1 MQKIL
6 IVDDSE
12 INREILAAMLE
23 KTYEIDMA
31 KDGQEAIE
39 ILEKKWET
47 YQIVLL
53 DLNMPVMNG
62 YEVLKVMEEKQWLD
76 SLPVIC
82 ISAETSEASIGKA
95 YELGAMDYF
104 TRPFD
109 TAVVLRRVHN
119 TIALYAKASSSLH
132 DAMEMLS
139 GIFYR
144 IIKINL
150 STDTYRTLKN
160 ISDDFRSTLD
170 GIKSISQRL
179 MQYGEEYVHEED
191 QEAFLEFCDSENL
204 RKNFSEEDTERIS
217 MSYRC
222 RNGQEFRWFS
232 MEIIKSTEY
241 AKDNEVVVLYLRDI
255 NTDYLKQL
263 DMVLSRS
270 KGFVGMVNVNVTD
283 GTCKSGSSS
292 LKNLELQEEDRT
304 LDQYINRISTSIPQE
319 DGRRSFTENFSRK
332 HMLDSFEK
340 GHTVIQENY
349 PVYST
354 ENHCPQ
360 LYCVTAE
367 MVRNAFFGQIE
378 AILYFTNITEKYL
391 EEKMPQILYQKSYE
405 RIAVIDLKRRKI
417 AISSAKVFDFSESLD
432 QELDYEQYLKKAV
445 QNSVPEE
452 EKAQFENHTR
462 LDNIKRELDLKGR
475 YSFSTHQINKDG
487 EKCLINYTYLY
498 FDRYFGIVAVAVE
511 DITELAGQ
519 DALTGGYNRQGF
531 VQKAEHILQNANE
544 DDNYA
549 ILFFNIKNFK
559 AVNELFGIDLGDFIL
574 REFYED
580 LKNSQLD
587 PVVTARAEA
596 DHFVCL
602 VKRENLDEEFLPK
615 LCTKKISSSGKTI
628 RLFSRCGI
636 FYVKDKEMSV
646 NMMIGRAKLAKEYI
660 EDEYVQPYKVY
671 DSSMQTAY
679 IDKAEIAG
687 ELADGIAKGELQ
699 VYYQPVVDVKT
710 GQIASAEA
718 LIRWHHSEKGFLSP
732 GFFIPAL
739 EESGHI
745 SELDDYV
752 IHQVSDFLM
761 DRYHAGK
768 NVVPVSV
775 NLSWMDFYDEKIM
788 EDILDKCK
796 NNDLEEKLIRL
807 EVTETSY
814 AAMGESRNSILE
826 SFRTE
831 GVKIMMD
838 DFGTGYSSFGMLQ
851 QYNFD
856 IMKIDMSFIRQI
868 ETNPKTKSMLR
879 FLIDMAHE
887 MGIHIVAEG
896 VETEV
901 QADFLKKSHC
911 DYIQGYYYYRPIP
924 QEEFRKLLDE
934 M

>member
-39 ILEKKWET
+39 ILEKKWKT

-95 YELGAMDYF
+95 YELGATDYF

-160 ISDDFRSTLD
+160 ISDDFRSPLD

-222 RNGQEFRWFS
+222 RNGQEFRWVS

-354 ENHCPQ
+354 ENHRPQ

-487 EKCLINYTYLY
+487 EKCLINYTY

-775 NLSWMDFYDEKIM
+775 NLSWMDFYDETIM
-788 EDILDKCK
+788 NWLEKKCA
-796 NNDLEEKLIRL
+796 DASMPSGLCRMEI
-807 EVTETSY
+807 TETSY
-814 AAMGESRNSILE
+814 AAIEADRNATLEALREAGILLLL
-826 SFRTE
+826 
-831 GVKIMMD
+831 D
-838 DFGTGYSSFGMLQ
+838 DFGSGYSSFGMLQ
-851 QYNFD
+851 NYNFD
-856 IMKIDMSFIRQI
+856 IMKIDMSFVRQI
-868 ETNPKTKSMLR
+868 ETNTKTRSIIR
-879 FLIDMAHE
+879 FIIEMAHT
-887 MGIHIVAEG
+887 MDIKIIAEG
-896 VETEV
+896 AETKEQVE
-901 QADFLKKSHC
+901 FLRDNGC
-911 DYIQGYYYYRPIP
+911 DYIQGYYFYKPMP
-924 QEEFRKLLDE
+924 EEEFVKLLDAGR
-934 M
+934 

>member
-23 KTYEIDMA
+23 TEYEIDMA
-31 KDGQEAIE
+31 KGGREAID

-82 ISAETSEASIGKA
+82 ISSETSEASIGKV
-95 YELGAMDYF
+95 YELGATDYF

-139 GIFYR
+139 GIFYC

-150 STDTYRTLKN
+150 GTDTYKMLKN
-160 ISDDFRSTLD
+160 IAGDLRTPLDD
-170 GIKSISQRL
+170 IKSISQRL
-179 MQYGEEYVHEED
+179 KQYGEEYVHAED
-191 QEAFLEFCDSENL
+191 QAAFLEFCDSENL
-204 RKNFSEEDTERIS
+204 RKKFSEEDTERIS

-222 RNGQEFRWFS
+222 WNGQEFRWVS
-232 MEIIKSTEY
+232 MEVIKSTEY
-241 AKDNEVVVLYLRDI
+241 AKDNEVVVFYFRDI

-270 KGFVGMVNVNVTD
+270 KGSVGMLNVNVTN
-283 GTCKSGSSS
+283 GTCTSGSSS
-292 LKNLELQEEDRT
+292 LKKLELQEEDLT
-304 LDQYINRISTSIPQE
+304 LDQYINRVSTSIPQE
-319 DGRRSFTENFSRK
+319 NERKSFTEKFSRK
-332 HMLDSFEK
+332 YMLDSFEK
-340 GHTVIQENY
+340 GHTIIQENY

-354 ENHCPQ
+354 ENHRPQ
-360 LYCVTAE
+360 LYRVTAE
-367 MVRNAFFGQIE
+367 MVRNSFSNHIE

-391 EEKMPQILYQKSYE
+391 AEKMPQILYQKNYE
-405 RIAVIDLKRRKI
+405 QIAVIDLKRRKI
-417 AISSAKVFDFSESLD
+417 AINSAEVFDFSQSLER
-432 QELDYEQYLKKAV
+432 ELDYEQYLKEV
-445 QNSVPEE
+445 MECFVPEE
-452 EKAQFENHTR
+452 EKAQFKNYTELN
-462 LDNIKRELDLKGR
+462 NIKKELDLKGR
-475 YSFSTHQINKDG
+475 YSFSAHQMNRDG
-487 EKCLINYTYLY
+487 EKCLINYSYLY
-498 FDRYFGIVAVAVE
+498 FDQYFGIVVVALE
-511 DITELAGQ
+511 DITELSGQ

-531 VQKAEHILQNANE
+531 VQKAERILQNANE

-559 AVNELFGIDLGDFIL
+559 AVNELFGIEPGDFIL
-574 REFYED
+574 REIYED
-580 LKNSQLD
+580 LKNSQLA
-587 PVVTARAEA
+587 PVVIARAEA

-602 VKRENLDEEFLPK
+602 VKQENLDEELLTK
-615 LCTKKISSSGKTI
+615 LCTKKISNSGKTI
-628 RLFSRCGI
+628 CLFSRCGV
-636 FYVKDKEMSV
+636 FYVEDKSMSV
-646 NMMIGRAKLAKEYI
+646 NMMIGRAKLAKKYI

-671 DSSMQTAY
+671 DASMQTAY

-687 ELADGIAKGELQ
+687 ELAEGIAKGELQ
-699 VYYQPVVDVKT
+699 VYYQPVVDART
-710 GQIASAEA
+710 GKVASAEA
-718 LIRWHHSEKGFLSP
+718 LIRWHHSKKGFLSP

-752 IHQVSDFLM
+752 IHQVNDFLM
-761 DRYHAGK
+761 DRYHADK
-768 NVVPVSV
+768 SIVPVSV

-796 NNDLEEKLIRL
+796 NNDLKEKLIRL

-826 SFRTE
+826 SFRAE

-868 ETNPKTKSMLR
+868 ETNPKTKSILR

-887 MGIHIVAEG
+887 MEIRIVAEG

-901 QADFLKKSHC
+901 QAEFLKKCHC

-924 QEEFRKLLDE
+924 QEEFCKLLDE

>member
-1 MQKIL
+1 
-6 IVDDSE
+6 
-12 INREILAAMLE
+12 
-23 KTYEIDMA
+23 
-31 KDGQEAIE
+31 
-39 ILEKKWET
+39 
-47 YQIVLL
+47 
-53 DLNMPVMNG
+53 
-62 YEVLKVMEEKQWLD
+62 
-76 SLPVIC
+76 
-82 ISAETSEASIGKA
+82 
-95 YELGAMDYF
+95 
-104 TRPFD
+104 
-109 TAVVLRRVHN
+109 
-119 TIALYAKASSSLH
+119 
-132 DAMEMLS
+132 
-139 GIFYR
+139 
-144 IIKINL
+144 
-150 STDTYRTLKN
+150 
-160 ISDDFRSTLD
+160 
-170 GIKSISQRL
+170 
-179 MQYGEEYVHEED
+179 
-191 QEAFLEFCDSENL
+191 
-204 RKNFSEEDTERIS
+204 

-222 RNGQEFRWFS
+222 RNGQEFRWVS

-270 KGFVGMVNVNVTD
+270 KGSVGMVNVNVTD

-354 ENHCPQ
+354 ENHRPQ

-615 LCTKKISSSGKTI
+615 LCTKKISS
-628 RLFSRCGI
+628 
-636 FYVKDKEMSV
+636 FY
-646 NMMIGRAKLAKEYI
+646 IY
-660 EDEYVQPYKVY
+660 
-671 DSSMQTAY
+671 
-679 IDKAEIAG
+679 
-687 ELADGIAKGELQ
+687 
-699 VYYQPVVDVKT
+699 
-710 GQIASAEA
+710 
-718 LIRWHHSEKGFLSP
+718 
-732 GFFIPAL
+732 
-739 EESGHI
+739 
-745 SELDDYV
+745 
-752 IHQVSDFLM
+752 
-761 DRYHAGK
+761 
-768 NVVPVSV
+768 
-775 NLSWMDFYDEKIM
+775 
-788 EDILDKCK
+788 
-796 NNDLEEKLIRL
+796 
-807 EVTETSY
+807 
-814 AAMGESRNSILE
+814 
-826 SFRTE
+826 
-831 GVKIMMD
+831 
-838 DFGTGYSSFGMLQ
+838 
-851 QYNFD
+851 
-856 IMKIDMSFIRQI
+856 
-868 ETNPKTKSMLR
+868 
-879 FLIDMAHE
+879 
-887 MGIHIVAEG
+887 
-896 VETEV
+896 
-901 QADFLKKSHC
+901 
-911 DYIQGYYYYRPIP
+911 QGYLP
-924 QEEFRKLLDE
+924 
-934 M
+934 

>member
-39 ILEKKWET
+39 ILEKKWKT

-95 YELGAMDYF
+95 YELGATDYF

-160 ISDDFRSTLD
+160 ISDDFRSPLD

-222 RNGQEFRWFS
+222 RNGQEFRWVS

-354 ENHCPQ
+354 ENHRPQ

-718 LIRWHHSEKGFLSP
+718 LIRWHHSE
-732 GFFIPAL
+732 IT
-739 EESGHI
+739 
-745 SELDDYV
+745 
-752 IHQVSDFLM
+752 
-761 DRYHAGK
+761 
-768 NVVPVSV
+768 VPVST

-856 IMKIDMSFIRQI
+856 IMNIDMSFIRQI

>member
-39 ILEKKWET
+39 ILEKKWKT

-95 YELGAMDYF
+95 YELGATDYF

-160 ISDDFRSTLD
+160 ISDDFRSPLD
-170 GIKSISQRL
+170 DIKSISQRL

-204 RKNFSEEDTERIS
+204 RKNFSQEDTERIS

-222 RNGQEFRWFS
+222 RNGQEFRWVS

-270 KGFVGMVNVNVTD
+270 KGSVGMVNVNVTD
-283 GTCKSGSSS
+283 GTCKSGNSS

-304 LDQYINRISTSIPQE
+304 LDQYINRISTSIPKE

-354 ENHCPQ
+354 ENQ
-360 LYCVTAE
+360 RLQFYRVTAE
-367 MVRNAFFGQIE
+367 MVRDAFSVRLRLFF
-378 AILYFTNITEKYL
+378 ILL
-391 EEKMPQILYQKSYE
+391 LYQKNYE
-405 RIAVIDLKRRKI
+405 QIAVIDLRRRKI
-417 AISSAKVFDFSESLD
+417 VTSEETVFDFSQSLEQEMDYD
-432 QELDYEQYLKKAV
+432 QYQKKV
-445 QNSVPEE
+445 MKCFVPEE

-511 DITELAGQ
+511 DITELSGQ

-544 DDNYA
+544 DENYA

-911 DYIQGYYYYRPIP
+911 RQK
-924 QEEFRKLLDE
+924 FRQIF
-934 M
+934 

>member
-31 KDGQEAIE
+31 KDGQGAIE

-53 DLNMPVMNG
+53 DLNMPVING

-95 YELGAMDYF
+95 YELGATDYF

-160 ISDDFRSTLD
+160 ISDDFRSPLD

-179 MQYGEEYVHEED
+179 RQYGEEYVHEED

-222 RNGQEFRWFS
+222 RNGQEFRWVS

-270 KGFVGMVNVNVTD
+270 KGSVGMVNVNVTD

-354 ENHCPQ
+354 ENHRPQ
-360 LYCVTAE
+360 LYRVTAE
-367 MVRNAFFGQIE
+367 MVRNSFSGQIE
-378 AILYFTNITEKYL
+378 AILYFTDITGKYL
-391 EEKMPQILYQKSYE
+391 AEKNVNVVNGLALGCDTEALKGTIAGGGRCIGILPAGLDDILPKSNQKLADEIVMKDGCLISEYPVGTPVKKYQYVRRDRLQSGLSDGVLIVEAEEQSGTMHTVEFAQNQYK
-405 RIAVIDLKRRKI
+405 RIACYYHKLVELSSGNRKLEEAGQISVIEDKKRLEEFVEAGMK
-417 AISSAKVFDFSESLD
+417 E
-432 QELDYEQYLKKAV
+432 QTYEQ
-445 QNSVPEE
+445 
-452 EKAQFENHTR
+452 
-462 LDNIKRELDLKGR
+462 
-475 YSFSTHQINKDG
+475 
-487 EKCLINYTYLY
+487 
-498 FDRYFGIVAVAVE
+498 
-511 DITELAGQ
+511 
-519 DALTGGYNRQGF
+519 LT
-531 VQKAEHILQNANE
+531 
-544 DDNYA
+544 
-549 ILFFNIKNFK
+549 LF
-559 AVNELFGIDLGDFIL
+559 
-574 REFYED
+574 
-580 LKNSQLD
+580 
-587 PVVTARAEA
+587 
-596 DHFVCL
+596 
-602 VKRENLDEEFLPK
+602 
-615 LCTKKISSSGKTI
+615 
-628 RLFSRCGI
+628 
-636 FYVKDKEMSV
+636 
-646 NMMIGRAKLAKEYI
+646 
-660 EDEYVQPYKVY
+660 
-671 DSSMQTAY
+671 
-679 IDKAEIAG
+679 
-687 ELADGIAKGELQ
+687 
-699 VYYQPVVDVKT
+699 
-710 GQIASAEA
+710 
-718 LIRWHHSEKGFLSP
+718 
-732 GFFIPAL
+732 
-739 EESGHI
+739 
-745 SELDDYV
+745 
-752 IHQVSDFLM
+752 
-761 DRYHAGK
+761 
-768 NVVPVSV
+768 
-775 NLSWMDFYDEKIM
+775 
-788 EDILDKCK
+788 
-796 NNDLEEKLIRL
+796 
-807 EVTETSY
+807 
-814 AAMGESRNSILE
+814 
-826 SFRTE
+826 
-831 GVKIMMD
+831 
-838 DFGTGYSSFGMLQ
+838 
-851 QYNFD
+851 
-856 IMKIDMSFIRQI
+856 
-868 ETNPKTKSMLR
+868 
-879 FLIDMAHE
+879 
-887 MGIHIVAEG
+887 
-896 VETEV
+896 
-901 QADFLKKSHC
+901 
-911 DYIQGYYYYRPIP
+911 
-924 QEEFRKLLDE
+924 
-934 M
+934 

>member
-1 MQKIL
+1 
-6 IVDDSE
+6 
-12 INREILAAMLE
+12 
-23 KTYEIDMA
+23 
-31 KDGQEAIE
+31 
-39 ILEKKWET
+39 
-47 YQIVLL
+47 
-53 DLNMPVMNG
+53 
-62 YEVLKVMEEKQWLD
+62 
-76 SLPVIC
+76 
-82 ISAETSEASIGKA
+82 
-95 YELGAMDYF
+95 
-104 TRPFD
+104 
-109 TAVVLRRVHN
+109 
-119 TIALYAKASSSLH
+119 
-132 DAMEMLS
+132 
-139 GIFYR
+139 
-144 IIKINL
+144 
-150 STDTYRTLKN
+150 
-160 ISDDFRSTLD
+160 
-170 GIKSISQRL
+170 
-179 MQYGEEYVHEED
+179 
-191 QEAFLEFCDSENL
+191 
-204 RKNFSEEDTERIS
+204 
-217 MSYRC
+217 
-222 RNGQEFRWFS
+222 
-232 MEIIKSTEY
+232 
-241 AKDNEVVVLYLRDI
+241 
-255 NTDYLKQL
+255 
-263 DMVLSRS
+263 
-270 KGFVGMVNVNVTD
+270 
-283 GTCKSGSSS
+283 
-292 LKNLELQEEDRT
+292 
-304 LDQYINRISTSIPQE
+304 
-319 DGRRSFTENFSRK
+319 
-332 HMLDSFEK
+332 
-340 GHTVIQENY
+340 
-349 PVYST
+349 
-354 ENHCPQ
+354 
-360 LYCVTAE
+360 

-487 EKCLINYTYLY
+487 EKCLINYTY

-796 NNDLEEKLIRL
+796 NNDLKEKLIRL

-814 AAMGESRNSILE
+814 AAMGESRNNILE

-856 IMKIDMSFIRQI
+856 IMKIDMSFICQI